1 MKQYYDEEKAEK
13 EYRAETKESRSPYR
27 SKVNRGDSF
36 GERSM
41 LFLRSGEALLFYI
54 LIHSLGTFAVQTVV
68 CLFFTNDKDI
78 FLFSGAVGAII
89 AGTIAAMIREKEKLH
104 YAFVGNLLFF
114 LDISM
119 YVYML
124 VSGLS
129 SVLYGVQL

>member
-68 CLFFTNDKDI
+68 CLIFTNDKDI
-78 FLFSGAVGAII
+78 SARAV
-89 AGTIAAMIREKEKLH
+89 
-104 YAFVGNLLFF
+104 
-114 LDISM
+114 
-119 YVYML
+119 
-124 VSGLS
+124 
-129 SVLYGVQL
+129 

>member
-1 MKQYYDEEKAEK
+1 MKQYYDEEKSEK

-27 SKVNRGDSF
+27 SKVNRGDSS
-36 GERSM
+36 GDRRI
-41 LFLRSGEALLFYI
+41 LFFPPGEALLFYI
-54 LIHSLGTFAVQTVV
+54 LIHSLGTFEVQTVV

-114 LDISM
+114 LAISM

-129 SVLYGVQL
+129 SVLYSVQL